1 MLVQTPSAWSVKPSN
16 ESRLTWRA
24 GQNSVFLAC
33 RQPRPDVKAAERS
46 AVSGI
51 LPGLASGCPTPCR
64 QSLRSVVEPAR
75 DFPEFLRFILL
86 PGASVSRLPRVRIC
100 HSNTKPRRGLIC
112 RNDTISLP
120 VFDLHNAKSPSVR
133 NGTGDAIF
141 GSPGLPTL
149 QLRKKREVTRLAL
162 SSRVGLRL
170 LGIWL
175 RGKREPVHSVIV
187 STKNKHNG
195 NRYMMKA
202 PG

>member
-33 RQPRPDVKAAERS
+33 RQPRPDVKAAERF

-120 VFDLHNAKSPSVR
+120 VFDLQCQKPIREKWHGRCNFWFTWPAHAATQEKAGSDSSCVVIA
-133 NGTGDAIF
+133 GWASAF
-141 GSPGLPTL
+141 GYLAS
-149 QLRKKREVTRLAL
+149 RKA
-162 SSRVGLRL
+162 
-170 LGIWL
+170 
-175 RGKREPVHSVIV
+175 
-187 STKNKHNG
+187 
-195 NRYMMKA
+195 
-202 PG
+202 